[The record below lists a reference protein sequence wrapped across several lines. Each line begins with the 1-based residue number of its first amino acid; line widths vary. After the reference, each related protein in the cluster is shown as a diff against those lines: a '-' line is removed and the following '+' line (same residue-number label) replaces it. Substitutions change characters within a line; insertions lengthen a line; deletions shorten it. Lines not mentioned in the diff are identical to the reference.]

1 VRAPEKGLARIRGVT
16 DARRITIDG
25 TTLTVLVQRK
35 RVKNINARLD
45 GATVRVSA
53 PLSTPRDELERTIHE
68 LARTLLRRARAT
80 QVNHREEALTLAQ
93 RVATRFPE
101 PPAVRRVVFV
111 TNQRA
116 QWGSYSPTT
125 GTIRL
130 NAALRQMPRFV
141 LEAVV
146 THELAHAVHLNH
158 TPEFWALVRRVC
170 PATDRANAFLE
181 GVTWLSTSWDR
192 LPPVERALLTA
203 SASGD
208 GAD

>member
-1 VRAPEKGLARIRGVT
+1 VT
-16 DARRITIDG
+16 DTRRITIDG
-25 TTLTVLVQRK
+25 TALTVLIQRK

-45 GATVRVSA
+45 GLTVRVSA
-53 PLSTPRDELERTIHE
+53 PLTTPKVEVDRTVRD

-80 QVNHREEALTLAQ
+80 QVNHREEALSLAQ
-93 RVATRFPE
+93 RIATRFPK
-101 PPAVRRVVFV
+101 PPLVHRVAFV
-111 TNQRA
+111 TNQRT

-158 TPEFWALVRRVC
+158 TPEFWELVRRVC

-181 GVTWLSTSWDR
+181 GVTWLSTGWER
-192 LPPVERALLTA
+192 LPPVERSLLALSREEDTPA
-203 SASGD
+203 
-208 GAD
+208 